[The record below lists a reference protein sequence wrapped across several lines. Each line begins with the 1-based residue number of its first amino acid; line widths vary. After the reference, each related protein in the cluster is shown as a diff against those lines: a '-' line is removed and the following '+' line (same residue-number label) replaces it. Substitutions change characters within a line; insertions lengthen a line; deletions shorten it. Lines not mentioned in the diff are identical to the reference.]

1 MLRPS
6 IWLSIAALT
15 IGMAR
20 AQDFTAGQMLIAT
33 QKSRDP
39 EFSRRVVL
47 LVRCDRQGAA
57 GVILNR
63 PSDVTLSRVFPELQS
78 AKTGHDPVYLGGPI
92 GANALA
98 LLRSRTAP
106 EKAARLFADVY
117 TISDHRLLEKF
128 AAEEP
133 RSSIFRL
140 YVGYSGWSLQQLN
153 SEVSRGLWDVRNGDA
168 RVVFDTRPGTLWTR
182 LNPAYRPPL

>member
-1 MLRPS
+1 VARS
-6 IWLSIAALT
+6 QDLS
-15 IGMAR
+15 
-20 AQDFTAGQMLIAT
+20 AGQMLIAT

-78 AKTGHDPVYLGGPI
+78 AETGHDPAVGT
-92 GANALA
+92 NAQA

-106 EKAARLFADVY
+106 EKATRLFADVY
-117 TISDHRLLEKF
+117 TISDHRLLEKS
-128 AAEEP
+128 AAEGK
-133 RSSIFRL
+133 RSSMFRV
-140 YVGYSGWSLQQLN
+140 YVGYTGWSLQQLK
-153 SEVSRGLWDVRNGDA
+153 S
-168 RVVFDTRPGTLWTR
+168 
-182 LNPAYRPPL
+182 